1 MATQGH
7 QTAHE
12 HGGEGRMCYV
22 FGDCEL
28 DAARCEL
35 RCASKTVLVEP
46 KIFKVL
52 AYLIAHRDRVVHKD
66 ELLASF
72 WPGTFM
78 SESALTHCLTK
89 VRKAVHDDN
98 VSQCVIKTVRG
109 YFQDII
115 LLAPRPA

>member
-46 KIFKVL
+46 KIFNEPVWQYDILGRTCRRVL
-52 AYLIAHRDRVVHKD
+52 GAFNDTRRQ
-66 ELLASF
+66 SCR
-72 WPGTFM
+72 
-78 SESALTHCLTK
+78 LT
-89 VRKAVHDDN
+89 
-98 VSQCVIKTVRG
+98 
-109 YFQDII
+109 
-115 LLAPRPA
+115 